1 MIHFIKCLTVS
12 SVSRFIRV
20 RSSAFFETCPE
31 VDGKS
36 QVFGHQ
42 EVEIGTES
50 ETLEAGVRLVSV
62 FVLTEFL
69 EQSLLVIIFGRSKV
83 THTFR
88 TALYIDIVALC
99 RCTVSQNG
107 VIPVYIR
114 VEEGIYSAELSC

>member
-31 VDGKS
+31 V
-36 QVFGHQ
+36 
-42 EVEIGTES
+42 EIGTES

-62 FVLTEFL
+62 FVLAEFL

-83 THTFR
+83 THTFG

-114 VEEGIYSAELSC
+114 VEEGIDSAELSC